1 MTRASKKAAERF
13 FALETAKRIGA
24 NWNLGEDR
32 ESPDFLV
39 TEGGHRFGLEVSE
52 VFMGPSGRDGSAM
65 KRAESVVQR
74 TVNSLRARFEQIA
87 NASLRV
93 QLVGSLSAKNL
104 ESVLSRLLA
113 EDFPSKPVLHHVVF
127 DTRNGLRAHATK
139 GLRHDWFSV
148 NDRVGWVDRDPIA
161 KLAEALEAKSSD
173 LKKLQ
178 DAVGPDVR
186 LLFVSNRFNNSGKL
200 CLSQPAGID
209 LMGFRAVYFFSFPEN
224 VIVFQGGE
232 LAA

>member
-87 NASLRV
+87 NARLRV
-93 QLVGSLSAKNL
+93 QLVGSLSANNL
-104 ESVLSRLLA
+104 ESVLWRTPSRSHQSDWKA
-113 EDFPSKPVLHHVVF
+113 VGHHFQSIFLRVHKN
-127 DTRNGLRAHATK
+127 DRHAGHSELRASRQKRSMFFFAEVAAASTRTG
-139 GLRHDWFSV
+139 GL
-148 NDRVGWVDRDPIA
+148 
-161 KLAEALEAKSSD
+161 
-173 LKKLQ
+173 
-178 DAVGPDVR
+178 
-186 LLFVSNRFNNSGKL
+186 
-200 CLSQPAGID
+200 
-209 LMGFRAVYFFSFPEN
+209 
-224 VIVFQGGE
+224 
-232 LAA
+232 